1 MTTVTVHNL
10 RTGEEQVFACDAERA
25 VASAWLI
32 EHKRAGDVTRDDAPQ
47 LAGVIRGRYSV
58 AAGDWAARI

>member
-1 MTTVTVHNL
+1 MATTVHNL
-10 RTGEEQVFACDAERA
+10 RTGEEQTYTCEPERA

-32 EHKRAGDVTRDDAPQ
+32 EHKRAGDVTREDSPE